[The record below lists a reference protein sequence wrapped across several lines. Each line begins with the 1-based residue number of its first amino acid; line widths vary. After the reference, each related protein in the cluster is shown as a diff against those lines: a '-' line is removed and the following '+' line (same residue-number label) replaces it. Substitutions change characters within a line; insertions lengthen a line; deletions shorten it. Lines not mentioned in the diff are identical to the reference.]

1 MYDSRKFRC
10 AFQIANPWSQHILK
24 SHPVLSLSHSGTVF
38 FMTST
43 WIHSSASGNF
53 HSINSLFSPKLSNV
67 LLLGGAFSPA
77 YSVFIKGG
85 GMATFWHLAL
95 SQKLVSAG
103 QVPQKEK
110 CYDFIFIVL
119 KPFMI
124 LGKKNNKTLKQARR
138 SKTVQLVQLWSSEG
152 LWCQNS
158 TFLSLT
164 FILILVTGIY
174 IFP

>member
-10 AFQIANPWSQHILK
+10 AFQIANPWSQNILK

-43 WIHSSASGNF
+43 WIHSSDSGNF
-53 HSINSLFSPKLSNV
+53 YSINSPFSPKLSNV

-85 GMATFWHLAL
+85 GHGYFLTLGTFSETRISWSSSTEREVLWLYFYCTEAIH
-95 SQKLVSAG
+95 
-103 QVPQKEK
+103 
-110 CYDFIFIVL
+110 DFR
-119 KPFMI
+119 
-124 LGKKNNKTLKQARR
+124 KKNNKTLKQARR